1 MAKPLIAVIFLLASS
16 LCSTAMADAVPESG
30 AMRDGSY
37 ENPYFGFALKL
48 PSGWSAGQEGP
59 RPSLSGYYVL
69 ANLVTAA
76 PEPGSVLIAAQDL
89 FFGDKPFADAAGM
102 TESLRAGL
110 HDIADLRIDP
120 VTRTVEIGGR
130 PFHRLDYDAGGLY
143 RSWLATDL
151 RCHVVL
157 FTVTTS
163 TPGFRTKLVEQL
175 DTLSFTD
182 PAAPACREH
191 YATAQTVLHQ
201 VEPPEMTPK
210 GLRVPARIVI
220 DAAGA
225 VRQVHVLRAEPALRD
240 DITAALMQWHFRPY
254 APEGSPMALETGLL
268 IGDAPRAP

>member
-1 MAKPLIAVIFLLASS
+1 MAKPLIAAIFLLASS
-16 LCSTAMADAVPESG
+16 LCGAALADAVPESG

-48 PSGWSAGQEGP
+48 PPGWSAGPEGP

-102 TESLRAGL
+102 TESVRAGL

-120 VTRTVEIGGR
+120 SARAVEIGGR
-130 PFHRLDYDAGGLY
+130 HFQRLDYDAGDLY

-157 FTVTTS
+157 FAATAA
-163 TPGFRTKLVEQL
+163 TPQLRTKLVEQL
-175 DTLSFTD
+175 NTLSFTD
-182 PAAPACREH
+182 PAAPACRRD
-191 YATAQTVLHQ
+191 YAAAQTVLRK
-201 VEPPEMTPK
+201 VEPPEIKPK
-210 GLRVPARIVI
+210 GLRLPARIVI
-220 DAAGA
+220 DAEGA
-225 VRQVHVLRAEPALRD
+225 VRQVHILRAEPALRD
-240 DITAALMQWHFRPY
+240 DIAAAVMQWRFRPY
-254 APEGSPMALETGLL
+254 APDGSPIALETGLL
-268 IGDAPRAP
+268 IGDAPRTP